1 MGEQPISRRS
11 FVMRSTATVFGVL
24 AVDPVPTETV
34 KIPIIICSRG
44 EKWGQK
50 VLQPAW
56 QKWEESDNMLDAIE
70 SGANVVE
77 LDPEDQSTGYG
88 GLPNAD
94 GVVELDASIMSG
106 PTFNC
111 GSVAALQGV
120 KRACSVARLV
130 MERTTRMMLVGEGA
144 QRFAIAHGFPIEN
157 LLTEASRVKWLNW
170 RENMSG
176 NDDWLPSDDEEERER
191 THGTINVLGI
201 DNRGDVF
208 GITTTSGL
216 AYKMPGRVGDS
227 PIIGAGLYVDNRIGA
242 AGATGVGEEVIRTCG
257 SFLVVERMR
266 QGDSAQTA
274 CEYALRR
281 ILDVHKKPVNFN
293 VKFIAVNK
301 QGQVGCAQT
310 KATGENNCSFINP
323 DGLTAFKGSV
333 FAEESSM

>member
-77 LDPEDQSTGYG
+77 LDPEDQSVGYG

-157 LLTEASRVKWLNW
+157 LLTEASRVKWLN
-170 RENMSG
+170 
-176 NDDWLPSDDEEERER
+176 
-191 THGTINVLGI
+191 
-201 DNRGDVF
+201 
-208 GITTTSGL
+208 
-216 AYKMPGRVGDS
+216 
-227 PIIGAGLYVDNRIGA
+227 
-242 AGATGVGEEVIRTCG
+242 
-257 SFLVVERMR
+257 
-266 QGDSAQTA
+266 
-274 CEYALRR
+274 
-281 ILDVHKKPVNFN
+281 
-293 VKFIAVNK
+293 
-301 QGQVGCAQT
+301 
-310 KATGENNCSFINP
+310 
-323 DGLTAFKGSV
+323 
-333 FAEESSM
+333 